1 MRCWR
6 LEPCSSTFCSTRWS
20 SSLPC
25 VASRACSSGSGQ
37 RTTPTTRRSPPAP
50 VGPWEPPGL
59 PSSSTLGCSACKPV
73 ACSVH
78 SPTKLISAW
87 RHNFESTDSSH
98 LLRRRGRHL
107 RVREHVH
114 DRLHPQGAQDRDLLG
129 LPSVLH
135 RNAEDRGL
143 WRPGSHRRRDDARQA
158 PLRGRRAPADHQADR
173 CRSWRAE
180 GRDLCQPV
188 LEAPVRAGARPHR
201 RAAAPGHE
209 GAHVVGEHE
218 RGEPGS
224 RDRQEGDPQLRR
236 RRRSVR
242 PPHIHRPATPA
253 GRPAVH
259 PNNRFGLVLVEGV
272 IRVGLVLGYLSLI
285 ALLPDVRR
293 VFQYHG
299 AEHKTIN
306 AFESGWP
313 LEVSSVR
320 RASLLHPRCGTGF
333 LLVVLVVSVIVFSV
347 VALFNPNW
355 FWLIT
360 SRVLALPLIAGAG
373 FELIR
378 FMARNRTN
386 PVVKVMLLPVLATQ
400 KFTTRE
406 PSDDMLEVAI
416 VAFNS
421 AREGEE
427 DTAGA
432 AA

>member
-1 MRCWR
+1 M
-6 LEPCSSTFCSTRWS
+6 P
-20 SSLPC
+20 LPEE
-25 VASRACSSGSGQ
+25 VE
-37 RTTPTTRRSPPAP
+37 TPEAGTPPPLPGLRVPPAP
-50 VGPWEPPGL
+50 SGAGAPADGGGEQFFYGGQAVIEGVMMRGKRHYAVAVRLPTTKEIVVDRGELKAAIYVNPIWKLPFVRGL
-59 PSSSTLGCSACKPV
+59 ALIGEQLHLGMKSLIWSANVNAGTQDVQIGKKEITGSV
-73 ACSVH
+73 AFAAVFG
-78 SPTKLISAW
+78 LAL
-87 RHNFESTDSSH
+87 F
-98 LLRRRGRHL
+98 
-107 RVREHVH
+107 
-114 DRLHPQGAQDRDLLG
+114 LG
-129 LPSVLH
+129 LPL
-135 RNAEDRGL
+135 L
-143 WRPGSHRRRDDARQA
+143 
-158 PLRGRRAPADHQADR
+158 L
-173 CRSWRAE
+173 
-180 GRDLCQPV
+180 
-188 LEAPVRAGARPHR
+188 AGF
-201 RAAAPGHE
+201 
-209 GAHVVGEHE
+209 
-218 RGEPGS
+218 
-224 RDRQEGDPQLRR
+224 
-236 RRRSVR
+236 
-242 PPHIHRPATPA
+242 
-253 GRPAVH
+253 AVH
-259 PNNRFGLVLVEGV
+259 RSGSFQFVVVEGV
-272 IRVGLVLGYLSLI
+272 IRVGLVLGYLTAI

-306 AFESGWP
+306 AFKSGWP
-313 LEVSSVR
+313 LDIPSVR

-355 FWLIT
+355 FWLIA
-360 SRVLALPLIAGAG
+360 SRVLAIPLIAGAG